1 MAELIQGRSPLSL
14 GAELREALQEYP
26 SLWLRIDGDAPMG
39 RRFPGGT
46 WGEWGECLPG
56 DCLGT
61 IALSPPLP

>member
-39 RRFPGGT
+39 RRFPGA
-46 WGEWGECLPG
+46 PG
-56 DCLGT
+56 VSGVSVCLG
-61 IALSPPLP
+61 IA